1 MASLEELLKRPLT
14 SKLSY
19 RNGYRYCANCLKFYY
34 TGDDRCPVC
43 GNVLRNRP
51 RHHRD
56 ISERQRVNPEAH
68 GVRVD

>member
-1 MASLEELLKRPLT
+1 MTSLEELLKRPLIRG
-14 SKLSY
+14 LSY

-34 TGDDRCPVC
+34 TSNDRCPVC
-43 GNVLRNRP
+43 GGVLRNRP